1 MEAVCHVNGRRFSE
15 IEFYGAFVRAVVLSG
30 NKYFEASFVTPDP
43 EVGYFCPHT
52 TGGKKSIW

>member
-30 NKYFEASFVTPDP
+30 TKYFEASFVTPDP
-43 EVGYFCPHT
+43 EVGYFCV
-52 TGGKKSIW
+52 GVA